1 MDLSRTDMRA
11 RVEKA
16 LKAQAPGDYLSA
28 PQAGEF
34 EAFLTL
40 RGPSGTD
47 LQYFC
52 DDEVVS
58 LQFGPAS
65 KHFDYSPEDEAEGDE
80 DDDGA
85 DFDDDEAED
94 REFTEADLKAL
105 LNGVAQTTLDIVQEK
120 LFAAE
125 FKKGYARVVKLFPAR
140 EFDLHKP
147 MKDFKSVSWKGRY
160 TAG

>member
-1 MDLSRTDMRA
+1 MDLSRSDMRA

-16 LKAQAPGDYLSA
+16 LKTQAPGDYLSV

-34 EAFLTL
+34 EPFLTL
-40 RGPSGTD
+40 RGPSGLD

-65 KHFDYSPEDEAEGDE
+65 RHFDYSPEEEPEDGEDE
-80 DDDGA
+80 DGA
-85 DFDDDEAED
+85 DFDEDEPEE

-105 LNGVAQTTLDIVQEK
+105 LQGVAQATLDIVQEK

-125 FKKGYARVVKLFPAR
+125 FRKGYARVVKLFPAR
-140 EFDLHKP
+140 EFEALKG
-147 MKDFKSVSWKGRY
+147 MKDFKSVSWKGRF